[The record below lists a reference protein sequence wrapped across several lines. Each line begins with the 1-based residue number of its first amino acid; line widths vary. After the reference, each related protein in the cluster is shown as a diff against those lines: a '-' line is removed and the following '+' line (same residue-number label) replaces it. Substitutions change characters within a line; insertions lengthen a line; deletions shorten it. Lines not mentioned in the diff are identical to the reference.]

1 MLRKS
6 CLVAVLCIEVMIVGI
21 TDGLAADQNSEVPYP
36 KIHASTDSSVIAR
49 GRYLVMHVAVCGH
62 CHSATNGAPGPDGEV
77 QLSGMAPQP
86 MPQPTLIRFNGAPPG
101 GPDGPP
107 SGAAFGYTPN
117 ITSDVNTGIGALS
130 DGAIAR
136 ALRYGVAHDGHEI
149 GIMNFA
155 FSDGDLTAVVSYL
168 RTTKPVASEV
178 RRAKFKAT
186 GFVLPG
192 NTVARSQPLKL
203 SPRGISVEN
212 GRYLVESVADCAG
225 CHTSR
230 DMRTGQLGSPFGG
243 GIMIPGEAST
253 LTPPNITRSGR
264 LARWSED
271 EFVARFRAGLLRE
284 GSRMPWIAFQGMHED
299 DLRSIYRYLKSL
311 PAVQS
316 ADADND

>member
-1 MLRKS
+1 MLRKN

-21 TDGLAADQNSEVPYP
+21 TDALAAGQSSEVPYP
-36 KIHASTDSSVIAR
+36 NVHASSDSSVVAR

-77 QLSGMAPQP
+77 HLSGMARQPVPQS
-86 MPQPTLIRFNGAPPG
+86 TSIRFNGGPPG

-107 SGAAFGYTPN
+107 SGAVFRLAPN
-117 ITSDVNTGIGALS
+117 ITSDLKTGIGALS

-149 GIMNFA
+149 GLMNFA
-155 FSDGDLTAVVSYL
+155 FADEDLTAVVSYL

-178 RRAKFKAT
+178 QRVELKAT

-192 NTVARSQPLKL
+192 NTVARSRPLKL

-230 DMRTGQLGSPFGG
+230 DMRTGQLGPPFGG
-243 GIMIPGEAST
+243 GRTFPGDESVLA
-253 LTPPNITRSGR
+253 PPDITRSGR
-264 LARWSED
+264 LASWTED
-271 EFVARFRAGLLRE
+271 EFVARFRAGLLHE
-284 GSRMPWIAFQGMHED
+284 GSLMPWIAFQEMHED
-299 DLRSIYRYLKSL
+299 DVRSIYRYLKSL
-311 PAVQS
+311 PA
-316 ADADND
+316 AHTPDADNE